1 MMLQAR
7 RRGQDPKERWLSRE
21 KPGYRSP
28 AMTGGAPG
36 QPGGN
41 HPESRCAYGLL
52 LMGLDLT
59 LQALPADC
67 PLLERSR
74 TDPEVAELLPF
85 LPRALLRVSEGQPW
99 RPWPLSEDESRFL
112 VELRQLLAADAG
124 LPRRHLELQR
134 RWDMLCYL
142 LSPRRRAGD
151 FEPRDEGLTAV
162 RGMDRVGPEVRA
174 SQGVP
179 LYWNPPEQVRRLA
192 SWLSGLAHEEVAR
205 HWHPEAMEAEAT
217 YQTFAGPDSDGELPL
232 VLEDFERLRL
242 FYTDAAGLGYGALV
256 ILD

>member
-1 MMLQAR
+1 
-7 RRGQDPKERWLSRE
+7 
-21 KPGYRSP
+21 
-28 AMTGGAPG
+28 
-36 QPGGN
+36 
-41 HPESRCAYGLL
+41 
-52 LMGLDLT
+52 MGLDLV

-74 TDPEVAELLPF
+74 TDPEVAELLQF

-99 RPWPLSEDESRFL
+99 RPWPPSEDEGRFL
-112 VELRQLLAADAG
+112 VELRRLLAADTG

-162 RGMDRVGPEVRA
+162 RGMAPVGSEVRA

-179 LYWNPPEQVRRLA
+179 LYWNPPEQVRLLTRWLA
-192 SWLSGLAHEEVAR
+192 GLAQEELAR
-205 HWHPEAMEAEAT
+205 HWNPGAMEAEAT
-217 YQTFAGPDSDGELPL
+217 YKTFAGPGSDEELSL
-232 VLEDFERLRL
+232 VLEDFERLRR
-242 FYTDAAGLGYGALV
+242 FYTDAAGLGYGVLF